1 MSEEAQRIYRDAFYI
16 FLKQYFDS
24 EAIDSIVDNANL
36 YFGPSNDITYNI
48 NSKYFSVLNSF
59 YFSSLTDEELIA
71 LENKKSIDN
80 EVLDIVARTYKN
92 SLRKDGV
99 SGVMYDP
106 PAPDHY
112 VENGSLVLEFVYG
125 KNTKKVSDEEYIT
138 LYKNQKA
145 FIEAMTDSIKNVFF
159 DKLGINCEIFVS
171 KRVRRDG

>member
-1 MSEEAQRIYRDAFYI
+1 M
-16 FLKQYFDS
+16 
-24 EAIDSIVDNANL
+24 
-36 YFGPSNDITYNI
+36 
-48 NSKYFSVLNSF
+48 
-59 YFSSLTDEELIA
+59 
-71 LENKKSIDN
+71 ENKKSIDN